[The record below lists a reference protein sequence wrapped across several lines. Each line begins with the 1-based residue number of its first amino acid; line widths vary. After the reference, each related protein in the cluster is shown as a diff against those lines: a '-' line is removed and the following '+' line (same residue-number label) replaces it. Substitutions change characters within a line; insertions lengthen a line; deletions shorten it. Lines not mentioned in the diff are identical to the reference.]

1 MLATQPP
8 ATPSVSGSDSLV
20 ETGAP
25 ESCVNCGRALLG
37 PYCTACGEQR
47 ASDRDYSFWG
57 FAKEAL
63 QTFTSADRSFLS
75 SIRTLLNRPGEL
87 TAEYMRGRRVGTMR
101 PLQLFLLVNVV
112 YFLFASASNG
122 GGMLATTLYNQLNS
136 TWHSRMAT
144 QMVQKKLG
152 MGRVSLDVYEARL
165 ASYRKKFDA
174 ATAVQ
179 AKTLIFTMVPGF
191 ALLVGLIHAG
201 RRRYLVEHLV
211 FALHFYSAFL
221 LLGVLIVLALA
232 IPMALVDGLMHTAAT
247 NSPLLDPL
255 IGMVS
260 AAILIWYLRRALSR
274 AYGDGSILS
283 VIGAV
288 LLTVGAVLI
297 LFGYRT
303 LLFLTTFWAT

>member
-1 MLATQPP
+1 M
-8 ATPSVSGSDSLV
+8 
-20 ETGAP
+20 
-25 ESCVNCGRALLG
+25 
-37 PYCTACGEQR
+37 
-47 ASDRDYSFWG
+47 
-57 FAKEAL
+57 
-63 QTFTSADRSFLS
+63 
-75 SIRTLLNRPGEL
+75 
-87 TAEYMRGRRVGTMR
+87 MR

-112 YFLFASASNG
+112 YFLFATASNG

-144 QMVQKKLG
+144 QMVQKRLG
-152 MGRVSLDVYEARL
+152 MGKVSLGVYEARL
-165 ASYRKKFDA
+165 AGYRKKFDA

-179 AKTLIFTMVPGF
+179 AKTLIFTMVPAF
-191 ALLVGLIHAG
+191 ALLVGLLHAG

-221 LLGVLIVLALA
+221 LLGVLIVLLLA
-232 IPMALVDGLMHTAAT
+232 IPMALVDWLMHTSAM

-255 IGMVS
+255 LGMVS

-274 AYGDGSILS
+274 TYADGPIFSA
-283 VIGAV
+283 VGAV
-288 LLTVGAVLI
+288 VLTVGAVLI